1 MWPSSST
8 ARSSDTG
15 FLAVVSACRGA
26 LMALALF
33 SALINILY
41 LTGSFYMLKVYDR
54 VIPSRSVPTLIA
66 LSILAATLYA
76 GQAALDFC
84 RGRILVRMAR
94 SLDER
99 LSPRIFAL
107 ITRLPLTGR
116 GNAVGLQPLRD
127 LDQVRSFLAGGGPL
141 GFFDLP
147 WMPFYLA
154 ICFLFHPLI
163 GLTALIGAILLIS
176 LTACTEVLT
185 RKPIKAAALQ
195 GAARTSLAEASRRNA
210 EVIAAMG
217 MTERLGA
224 TWGEVSQ
231 KHLDAHERT
240 SDVSGGLGSVSKAA
254 RYALQSAVL
263 GTGGYLVIHGEA
275 TAGIIIAGS
284 ILSSRAFAPVDQVI
298 AHWKGFASAR
308 QSWTRLRE
316 LFSAFPEKP
325 EALPLRK
332 PASTLAVESV
342 NIFPPGDPRIVVRD
356 VSFTLKSGSALGII
370 GPSGSGKSSLARV
383 LVGVWRPARG
393 SMRLDGAALDQ
404 WSPKALGRHIG
415 YLPQDIEL
423 FEGTIGQTIARFESN
438 PDPEAIITAAE
449 QAGVHELIVR
459 LPQGYETRLGEGGMA
474 LSGGQRQ
481 RIALARALYGDPFL
495 VVLDEPNSNLDA
507 EGEQALTQAIANV
520 RARGGIAI
528 VIAHRASA
536 LAAVDQVLVMAN
548 GEAKVFGPKE
558 QIMRP
563 VVRQVSPVPVQPATT
578 GTA

>member
-1 MWPSSST
+1 L
-8 ARSSDTG
+8 SDTG
-15 FLAVVSACRGA
+15 FLAAVSACRGA
-26 LMALALF
+26 LIGVALF
-33 SALINILY
+33 SALINVLY
-41 LTGSFYMLKVYDR
+41 LTGSFYMLQIYDR

-127 LDQVRSFLAGGGPL
+127 LDQVRGFLASGGPL
-141 GFFDLP
+141 GYFDLP

-176 LTACTEVLT
+176 LTVCTEVLT

-224 TWGEVSQ
+224 TWDEVNQ

-240 SDVSGGLGSVSKAA
+240 SDVSGGLGGVSKAA
-254 RYALQSAVL
+254 RFALQSAVL
-263 GTGGYLVIHGEA
+263 GMGGYLVIHGEA

-284 ILSSRAFAPVDQVI
+284 ILSSRALAPIDQVI

-308 QSWTRLRE
+308 QSWRRLRE
-316 LFSAFPEKP
+316 QMAAFPEP
-325 EALPLRK
+325 ADGPLVRK
-332 PASTLAVESV
+332 PASTLSVESV

-356 VSFTLKSGSALGII
+356 VSFALQSGSALG
-370 GPSGSGKSSLARV
+370 
-383 LVGVWRPARG
+383 
-393 SMRLDGAALDQ
+393 
-404 WSPKALGRHIG
+404 
-415 YLPQDIEL
+415 
-423 FEGTIGQTIARFESN
+423 
-438 PDPEAIITAAE
+438 
-449 QAGVHELIVR
+449 
-459 LPQGYETRLGEGGMA
+459 
-474 LSGGQRQ
+474 
-481 RIALARALYGDPFL
+481 
-495 VVLDEPNSNLDA
+495 
-507 EGEQALTQAIANV
+507 
-520 RARGGIAI
+520 
-528 VIAHRASA
+528 
-536 LAAVDQVLVMAN
+536 
-548 GEAKVFGPKE
+548 
-558 QIMRP
+558 
-563 VVRQVSPVPVQPATT
+563 VSFH
-578 GTA
+578 